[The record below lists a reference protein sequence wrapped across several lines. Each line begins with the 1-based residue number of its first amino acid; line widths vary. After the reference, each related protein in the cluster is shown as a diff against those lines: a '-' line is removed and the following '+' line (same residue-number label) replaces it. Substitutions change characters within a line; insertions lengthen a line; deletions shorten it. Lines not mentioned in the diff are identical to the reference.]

1 MTVFVSTLTGC
12 PVFGAFVCDM
22 FCVGVLEHSGLPCF
36 RPNALRNLQAR
47 FFPELDEAGAAVKMM
62 EIVENANQK
71 WTTNGYDGIQW
82 QQQGIWYWG
91 TEKQ

>member
-1 MTVFVSTLTGC
+1 MCSEVND
-12 PVFGAFVCDM
+12 GAFDYRNWLPT
-22 FCVGVLEHSGLPCF
+22 FFTLKYVLVHSGLPCF